1 MNVKVS
7 IILIMIVFLSTP
19 SIYAMQLYSEPF
31 WASPVNGFAV
41 GTYGD
46 IKLLLTVNISK
57 SPDDLLP
64 DSFNLKLH
72 KITFGGIEPI
82 EIDWIDMPEWKGEYP
97 GCSSVFCDFDG
108 DGKDEIFVIRTEDVE
123 NSEIYVYKIFLEKKR
138 IEKIWSEEVSGVV
151 CDTIKLD
158 EHNLLIQVGNIM
170 EDYLFIL
177 GYKNGQ
183 IIKKWEMKSSYGEFL
198 ESQFVV
204 VDNSNI
210 YVRVG
215 EDKWKELQIVNDEIV
230 FLIPP
235 EEVLKYLD
243 TESIGTLNLNDDN
256 ELETI
261 KEIWDD
267 FVHTYIVYGVDSGK
281 EKFRIKLPDDNGIL
295 RGVFVQSN
303 SFPKIILSNGYSIF
317 WENGQFVYKPWIE
330 EFDNSSDYEIWNLV
344 NEDLDND
351 GRDEYIFLRG
361 KENLSDE
368 PSKVKLYIVKY

>member
-7 IILIMIVFLSTP
+7 IILIVMVFIFVP

-31 WASPVNGFAV
+31 WANSVHGFAI

-57 SPDDLLP
+57 SSDDLLP
-64 DSFNLKLH
+64 DSFNLKLY

-82 EIDWIDMPEWKGEYP
+82 EIDWIDMPKWKGEYS

-108 DGKDEIFVIRTEDVE
+108 DEKDEIFVIRTEDVE
-123 NSEIYVYKIFLEKKR
+123 NSEIYVYKIFLEEKR
-138 IEKIWSEEVSGVV
+138 IEKIWSEEVPGDV
-151 CDTIKLD
+151 CGKIKLD

-177 GYKNGQ
+177 GYKDGQ
-183 IIKKWEMKSSYGEFL
+183 IIKKWEMKSSYGEYL

-215 EDKWKELQIVNDEIV
+215 ENKWKKLQIINDEIV
-230 FLIPP
+230 FLTPP

-243 TESIGTLNLNDDN
+243 TKSIGTLNLNGDN

-261 KEIWDD
+261 KQIWDRR
-267 FVHTYIVYGVDSGK
+267 VRTYIIYGIDSGR

-295 RGVFVQSN
+295 RGVFVQSD

-330 EFDNSSDYEIWNLV
+330 EFDNSGDFKIWNLV
-344 NEDLDND
+344 NADLDDD
-351 GRDEYIFLRG
+351 GRDEYIFLRRR
-361 KENLSDE
+361 KNQSNE
-368 PSKVKLYIVKY
+368 PYNIKIWMVKY